1 MICWKFLRI
10 KKITH
15 WLSKKRVYNNFFGIW
30 LFFLEL
36 LALGL
41 VSEDVGALFGFIGI
55 GTMIAG
61 HLYPNTNKEL
71 SDAVGILKKSNFGKK
86 S

>member
-1 MICWKFLRI
+1 MKIFED
-10 KKITH
+10 KK
-15 WLSKKRVYNNFFGIW
+15 NNPLVIEEKGLQQFFW
-30 LFFLEL
+30 YLTFFLEL

-71 SDAVGILKKSNFGKK
+71 SDAVGILKKSSFGKK

>member
-1 MICWKFLRI
+1 MKIFED
-10 KKITH
+10 KK
-15 WLSKKRVYNNFFGIW
+15 NNPLVIEEKGLQQFFW
-30 LFFLEL
+30 YLTFFLEL

-41 VSEDVGALFGFIGI
+41 VSEDAGDLFGFIGI

-71 SDAVGILKKSNFGKK
+71 SDAVGILKKSSFGKK